1 MKKIILILLI
11 LTFTNYYEVNNFK
24 EINWEENKIIIK
36 SINLKQN
43 FKSYVNS
50 DVNEGIIFLKESDF
64 ANDFYILTAH
74 SGTSKIAYF
83 KNLYK
88 LHKNDEIIL
97 IVNNKL
103 KKFYVNEIKYVN
115 KTGRIILP
123 VDNKNTLYLTTC
135 DKFDKTKQ
143 IVIKCVNKV

>member
-24 EINWEENKIIIK
+24 NGNWEENKIIIK

-43 FKSYVNS
+43 FKSYENS
-50 DVNEGIIFLKESDF
+50 NVNEGIIFLKESDF
-64 ANDFYILTAH
+64 VNDFYILAAH
-74 SGTSKIAYF
+74 SGTSSIAYF
-83 KNLYK
+83 KDLYK

-103 KKFYVNEIKYVN
+103 MKFYVNEIKYVN

-143 IVIKCVNKV
+143 IVIKCVNKM

>member
-1 MKKIILILLI
+1 MKKIIFVILI

-24 EINWEENKIIIK
+24 EINCEENKIIIK

-50 DVNEGIIFLKESDF
+50 NVNEGIIFLKESDF
-64 ANDFYILTAH
+64 ANDFYILAAH

-123 VDNKNTLYLTTC
+123 VDNNLR
-135 DKFDKTKQ
+135 Q
-143 IVIKCVNKV
+143 V

>member
-1 MKKIILILLI
+1 MKKIIFVILI

-24 EINWEENKIIIK
+24 EINCEENKIIIK

-50 DVNEGIIFLKESDF
+50 NVNEGIIFLKESDF
-64 ANDFYILTAH
+64 ANDFYILAAH

-123 VDNKNTLYLTTC
+123 VDNKNILYLTTC

-143 IVIKCVNKV
+143 IVIKCVNKA